1 MSIKGTRLPLK
12 EKFVQIYESILLE
25 GDEPWKTN
33 DNFWDELFLLKVT
46 LDTEIYARVSEVTKK
61 VKRIFDTTVVR

>member
-46 LDTEIYARVSEVTKK
+46 LDTEIYARVSEVIKK